1 MYLTSEASPPP
12 MNPKLQDCLEDYV
25 FNEYLTEENELIAAA
40 SRLENI
46 RSDYLPDNVS
56 KKLNLVASNIRATF
70 SLVEDVKNAHAVKA
84 EAEAEYR
91 PLHKRVRFVQNQ
103 IRRLE
108 RDIAK
113 IEQTLGRIER
123 GEVSEISV
131 ADFNSKV
138 DKMVA
143 EKIVLENEIPEIWAD
158 QNAAY
163 LKLLK
168 DDKTKVNAY
177 RRNVDDAYMA
187 LVETQQLINS
197 TPALKKFGPRLENMY
212 QDLPTLTPEIAMQ
225 QLKDLR
231 SALGRVNGTSKIKSR
246 VNKSRKALRGDN
258 PNMEKALSEMG
269 KAVALFRVEVEW
281 REKALAD
288 LASPLEEIDIL
299 VSKTI
304 GLRQQAKLTKEQAL
318 FVASCTAHHKDV
330 SLNF

>member
-1 MYLTSEASPPP
+1 
-12 MNPKLQDCLEDYV
+12 
-25 FNEYLTEENELIAAA
+25 
-40 SRLENI
+40 
-46 RSDYLPDNVS
+46 
-56 KKLNLVASNIRATF
+56 
-70 SLVEDVKNAHAVKA
+70 
-84 EAEAEYR
+84 
-91 PLHKRVRFVQNQ
+91 
-103 IRRLE
+103 LE

-281 REKALAD
+281 REKAFAD
-288 LASPLEEIDIL
+288 LASPLEEIDVL